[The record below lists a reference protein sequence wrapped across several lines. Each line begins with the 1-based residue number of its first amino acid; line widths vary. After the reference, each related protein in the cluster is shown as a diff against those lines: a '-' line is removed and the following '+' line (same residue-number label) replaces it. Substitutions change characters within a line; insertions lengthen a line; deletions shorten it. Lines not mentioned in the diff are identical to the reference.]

1 MISAS
6 DFQRIYV
13 KIYKV
18 MREYIWDFDV
28 VDALSDFEVSVY
40 RLFPDI
46 YEIENKFRALRKV
59 VDSYDID
66 DPDMDKYFDK
76 FEELLDSDDSIYY
89 AVTTFREVI
98 DNEDS
103 EI

>member
-13 KIYKV
+13 KIYKR

-46 YEIENKFRALRKV
+46 YEIEKKFNDLRRI
-59 VDSYDID
+59 VDSYELD

-76 FEELLDSDDSIYY
+76 FQELLDSDDSIYY

>member
-13 KIYKV
+13 KIYKC

-46 YEIENKFRALRKV
+46 YEIEKKFNDLRRI
-59 VDSYDID
+59 VDSYELD

-76 FEELLDSDDSIYY
+76 FQELLDSDDSIYY
-89 AVTTFREVI
+89 AVTTFKEVI
-98 DNEDS
+98 TDADS

>member
-13 KIYKV
+13 KIYKR

-46 YEIENKFRALRKV
+46 YEIEKKFNDLRRI
-59 VDSYDID
+59 VDSYELD

-76 FEELLDSDDSIYY
+76 FQELLDSDDSIYY

-98 DNEDS
+98 DNADS